1 MVWSERYLD
10 KHARSRRTGIH
21 YRNHHPDGLYQ
32 ENKKYG
38 FITVIFSGKVSRSLI
53 DIKTSFSV
61 EIFPNVYHFCS
72 SYYRYV
78 SSHTSKRIINCK
90 KYDKCPYQES
100 SSTVSGSEIIR
111 NNSKTSYNGT
121 YGLNAQWTIYNGSK
135 RLKTIEQEK
144 LNNRAAELDVAT
156 SENDIEE
163 TITQTYVQILYAA
176 ESVKVN
182 ESTLALSQAQ
192 YERGKELFAAGSISK
207 ADLAQLEAQVSTDR
221 YQLVTAQSSLQD
233 YKLQLKQL
241 LELDGEEEMNLYL
254 PTLEDSNVL
263 SPLPTKTDVYQ
274 AALALR
280 PEIES
285 SRLNVQ
291 ASELNIDIAR
301 AGYMPSISLSAG
313 IGTTNTSGS
322 DYTFAQQVKNGW
334 NNSIGV
340 SVSVPIFNN
349 RQTKSAVQK
358 AKLQRETSM
367 LNLLDEQKNLY
378 KAIEGLWL
386 DANTAQQRYVAAQE
400 KLRSTQTSYELVS
413 EQFNMGMK
421 NTVELLTEK
430 NNLLSA
436 QQETLQAKYMA
447 ILNAQLLKFYQ
458 GEEIQL

>member
-1 MVWSERYLD
+1 MVR
-10 KHARSRRTGIH
+10 HGI
-21 YRNHHPDGLYQ
+21 Y
-32 ENKKYG
+32 
-38 FITVIFSGKVSRSLI
+38 
-53 DIKTSFSV
+53 
-61 EIFPNVYHFCS
+61 
-72 SYYRYV
+72 
-78 SSHTSKRIINCK
+78 
-90 KYDKCPYQES
+90 
-100 SSTVSGSEIIR
+100 
-111 NNSKTSYNGT
+111 
-121 YGLNAQWTIYNGSK
+121 
-135 RLKTIEQEK
+135 
-144 LNNRAAELDVAT
+144 
-156 SENDIEE
+156 
-163 TITQTYVQILYAA
+163 
-176 ESVKVN
+176 
-182 ESTLALSQAQ
+182 
-192 YERGKELFAAGSISK
+192 
-207 ADLAQLEAQVSTDR
+207 
-221 YQLVTAQSSLQD
+221 
-233 YKLQLKQL
+233 KQL
-241 LELDGEEEMNLYL
+241 IQIFIKNIGHQLFLPLELDGEEEMNLYL